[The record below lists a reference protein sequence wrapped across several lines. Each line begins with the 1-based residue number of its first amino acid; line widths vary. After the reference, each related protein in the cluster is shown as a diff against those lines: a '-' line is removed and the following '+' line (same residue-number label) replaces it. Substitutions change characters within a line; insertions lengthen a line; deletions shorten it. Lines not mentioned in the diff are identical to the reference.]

1 MKPSKITA
9 AILALSIV
17 SSAMPAF
24 EVSAADAVTTTTG
37 KAAVTTTATATA
49 QTTTAAQTTTTSEST
64 TTTTTTAAVSST
76 DSDTK
81 LYAFDHKS
89 WCEFNEKTGELIL
102 HGELNNL
109 SLFFF
114 QKRQRNKKYN
124 RSR

>member
-1 MKPSKITA
+1 MKPIRITA

-24 EVSAADAVTTTTG
+24 EVSAADAVTTTTA
-37 KAAVTTTATATA
+37 KAAVTTT
-49 QTTTAAQTTTTSEST
+49 TTAAQTTTTQTTTSEST

-81 LYAFDHKS
+81 LYALDHKS

-102 HGELNNL
+102 HGELNTTAL
-109 SLFFF
+109 LFFH
-114 QKRQRNKKYN
+114 KRHRNKKYN
-124 RSR
+124 RS